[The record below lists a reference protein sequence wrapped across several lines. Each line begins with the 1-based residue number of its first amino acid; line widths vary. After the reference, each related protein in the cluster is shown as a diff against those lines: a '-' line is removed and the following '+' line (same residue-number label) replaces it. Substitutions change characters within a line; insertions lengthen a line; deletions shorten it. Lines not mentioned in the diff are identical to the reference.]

1 MQGRLYRS
9 FFVSGNGRYH
19 RSEVITINTINPCK
33 SPVSW
38 VGNKAPI
45 LGIILALM
53 PLGCDRFVD
62 VFGGSG
68 TVLLGK
74 PPDKFEV
81 YNDFDG
87 DLVNLFR
94 CMKERPLSVIR
105 ELGFL
110 SFNSRDDFNVL
121 KKFIGQEEFTDAYLS
136 KQMEL
141 SEILLQPPEDDE
153 IRKFMKGKAEAYD
166 VRRACAYLKLL
177 RYSYSSGKKSFASQ
191 PFDIRR
197 LFDLIWRTHNRLSNV
212 IIENQDFEQLIRHY
226 DRPNTV
232 FYCDPP
238 YVESEYVYDKGF
250 TLEDHKRLC
259 HTLST
264 MQGKFLLSYN
274 DCEWVRQKYK
284 DFQIFD
290 FSRVHSMVQRYDAGK
305 QSPELLIGNFDLFER
320 ERTKPFQLTLFSDEE
335 DFNHLKILKECILQ
349 CKVRL

>member
-1 MQGRLYRS
+1 M
-9 FFVSGNGRYH
+9 
-19 RSEVITINTINPCK
+19 
-33 SPVSW
+33 
-38 VGNKAPI
+38 
-45 LGIILALM
+45 M

-74 PPDKFEV
+74 PPDPFEV

-110 SFNSRDDFNVL
+110 TLNSRDDFNVL
-121 KKFIGQEEFTDAYLS
+121 KKFIGQEEFNDEYL
-136 KQMEL
+136 KEQMNL
-141 SEILLQPPEDDE
+141 TEILLKPPEDEE
-153 IRKFMKGKAEAYD
+153 IRQIMKGKAEAYD

-177 RYSYSSGKKSFASQ
+177 RLSYSSGKKSFASQ

-197 LFDLIWRTHNRLSNV
+197 LFTLLWYTHDRLANAV
-212 IIENQDFEQLIRHY
+212 IENQDCVQLIKHY
-226 DRPNTV
+226 DRPNTI

-238 YVESEYVYDKGF
+238 YVESEYVYTEGF
-250 TLEDHKRLC
+250 TMEDHERLYQA
-259 HTLST
+259 LSSI
-264 MQGKFLLSYN
+264 QGKFLLSYN
-274 DCEWVRQKYK
+274 DCEWVRKRYK

-290 FSRVHSMVQRYDAGK
+290 FSRVHSMVQRYDAGR
-305 QSPELLIGNFDLFER
+305 QFPELLIGNYDLFDR
-320 ERTKPFQLTLFSDEE
+320 ERQKPFQLTLFSDEE
-335 DFNHLKILKECILQ
+335 DFDRVKILKECILQ

>member
-1 MQGRLYRS
+1 
-9 FFVSGNGRYH
+9 
-19 RSEVITINTINPCK
+19 
-33 SPVSW
+33 VSW

-110 SFNSRDDFNVL
+110 SLNSRDDFNVL
-121 KKFIGQEEFTDAYLS
+121 KRFINQEEFTDEYL
-136 KQMEL
+136 KEQMEL
-141 SEILLQPPEDDE
+141 TEILLKPPEDKE
-153 IRKFMKGKAEAYD
+153 IRQIMKGKAEAYD

-191 PFDIRR
+191 PCDIRR
-197 LFDLIWRTHNRLSNV
+197 LFHLIWKTNSRLANAV
-212 IIENQDFEQLIRHY
+212 IENQDFETLIRHY
-226 DRPNTV
+226 DRTNTV
-232 FYCDPP
+232 FYAHRP
-238 YVESEYVYDKGF
+238 
-250 TLEDHKRLC
+250 
-259 HTLST
+259 
-264 MQGKFLLSYN
+264 MLL
-274 DCEWVRQKYK
+274 
-284 DFQIFD
+284 QI
-290 FSRVHSMVQRYDAGK
+290 
-305 QSPELLIGNFDLFER
+305 
-320 ERTKPFQLTLFSDEE
+320 
-335 DFNHLKILKECILQ
+335 ILKFRSAISNGTLHSITNHTI
-349 CKVRL
+349 RTSI

>member
-1 MQGRLYRS
+1 M
-9 FFVSGNGRYH
+9 
-19 RSEVITINTINPCK
+19 
-33 SPVSW
+33 SW
-38 VGNKAPI
+38 VGSKAPI
-45 LGIILALM
+45 LGIILALF
-53 PLGCDRFVD
+53 PLDCPRFVD

-110 SFNSRDDFNVL
+110 TLNSRDDFNVL
-121 KKFIGQEEFTDAYLS
+121 KKYINQEEFTDAYLQE
-136 KQMEL
+136 QMEL
-141 SEILLQPPEDDE
+141 SEILLKPPEDAE
-153 IRKFMKGKAEAYD
+153 IRQLMRGKAEAYD

-177 RYSYSSGKKSFASQ
+177 RLSYSSGKKSFASQ

-197 LFDLIWRTHNRLSNV
+197 LFHLIWKTNSRLANA
-212 IIENQDFEQLIRHY
+212 IIENQDFETLIKHY
-226 DRPNTV
+226 DRTNTL

-238 YVESEYVYDKGF
+238 YVESEYVYDTGF
-250 TLEDHKRLC
+250 TLEDHERLYRA
-259 HTLST
+259 LST

-274 DCEWVRQKYK
+274 DCEWVRKRYK

-305 QSPELLIGNFDLFER
+305 QFPELLIGNYDLFER
-320 ERTKPFQLTLFSDEE
+320 ERNKPFQLTLFGEE
-335 DFNHLKILKECILQ
+335 EFDHEKILKECILQ
-349 CKVRL
+349 CKIRL

>member
-1 MQGRLYRS
+1 M
-9 FFVSGNGRYH
+9 
-19 RSEVITINTINPCK
+19 
-33 SPVSW
+33 SW

-45 LGIILALM
+45 LGIILALL

-94 CMKERPLSVIR
+94 CMKERPLSVIQ

-110 SFNSRDDFNVL
+110 SLNSRDDFNVL
-121 KKFIGQEEFTDAYLS
+121 KKFISQEEFTDAYLQE
-136 KQMEL
+136 QMEL
-141 SEILLQPPEDDE
+141 SEILLKPPEDEE
-153 IRKFMKGKAEAYD
+153 IRKIMTGKAEAYD

-212 IIENQDFEQLIRHY
+212 IIENQDFEKLSVHY
-226 DRPNTV
+226 DRSNTC
-232 FYCDPP
+232 FYYDPP
-238 YVESEYVYDKGF
+238 YKMSEYVYDGGF
-250 TLEDHKRLC
+250 SDEDHERLYRTIC
-259 HTLST
+259 AL
-264 MQGKFLLSYN
+264 QGKALLSYN
-274 DCEWVRQKYK
+274 DCEWVRKRYK

-305 QSPELLIGNFDLFER
+305 QFPELLIANYDLFER
-320 ERTKPFQLTLFSDEE
+320 ERAKPFQLTLFSDED

-349 CKVRL
+349 CKVKL